1 MIVGREREMEREKE
15 KNRDM
20 RQTIK
25 FPWISI
31 QLKRFRRIF
40 YYHSTRTNLISQ
52 SRLVE
57 VEESISAF
65 IAAKMEKL
73 KLKEVK
79 LLAEVGRLSSPDRE
93 QLKDLKAKMRSLSRS
108 LLDES
113 ERNGEL
119 DQVFLDKH
127 RELSRV
133 ISNVTH
139 WGERRL
145 RFDTALGSIEM
156 IEGNN
161 SDRFGRSSESEDT
174 PEMEMKKRSFKIKL
188 VWNRCPH
195 PMGVAECPWKD
206 ELVDDQLIFIAGADS
221 KMVIGI
227 ERYIG
232 MALG

>member
-1 MIVGREREMEREKE
+1 M
-15 KNRDM
+15 D
-20 RQTIK
+20 
-25 FPWISI
+25 
-31 QLKRFRRIF
+31 
-40 YYHSTRTNLISQ
+40 
-52 SRLVE
+52 
-57 VEESISAF
+57 VEETISAF

-73 KLKEVK
+73 KLKEIK

-93 QLKDLKAKMRSLSRS
+93 QLKDLRAKMKHLSKT
-108 LLDES
+108 LLDDSS
-113 ERNGEL
+113 ERGGEL
-119 DQVFLDKH
+119 DTVFLDKH

-133 ISNVTH
+133 INNVSH

-145 RFDTALGSIEM
+145 KFDATLGSIEM

-161 SDRFGRSSESEDT
+161 SDRFGKSSESEDT

-227 ERYIG
+227 ER
-232 MALG
+232 